1 MTLRDDLTGI
11 RAKYPVLATQL
22 EEVRTLEHV
31 LDWMKRE
38 GYSFATM
45 DMITQD
51 EYSHDLHLPI
61 GTDLLAFGM
70 T

>member
-1 MTLRDDLTGI
+1 MTLRDYLTGI
-11 RAKYPVLATQL
+11 RAKYPVLGTQL
-22 EEVRTLEHV
+22 EEIRTLEHV

-38 GYSFATM
+38 GHSFATM

-51 EYSHDLHLPI
+51 EYSHDLLMTVGAEWQGI
-61 GTDLLAFGM
+61 GM